1 MDLNYDEQCKD
12 AFYSLDKVSGH
23 NQTATNPALN
33 GLTTDGTPN
42 NFQYHGKVM
51 VWSAGFFHQL
61 SINTKHFASIYL
73 IVYGITK
80 IGLVAGLLRGK
91 LWSYSQ
97 CPYGYYLCRA
107 DCV

>member
-61 SINTKHFASIYL
+61 STNFPPTFHQHKALCLHL
-73 IVYGITK
+73 
-80 IGLVAGLLRGK
+80 
-91 LWSYSQ
+91 SYSLWN
-97 CPYGYYLCRA
+97 Y
-107 DCV
+107 